1 MNFFQRI
8 GNALSRFMY
17 GRNGVDRLCLTMI
30 WAALLLDII
39 NIFLRDRQPAALWA
53 SCPPLSCSWRCTVCF
68 PVIWKSAGRKTPA
81 LWRRSG
87 IPSAAA
93 SPETSSSGWIRTIA
107 TLPAPS
113 AARCAACRR
122 GRAAS
127 LSPAP
132 AAATRYT
139 GKAEKGPPSAA
150 LIFAKQ
156 KWCSKKERHPC
167 RCLSFL

>member
-39 NIFLRDRQPAALWA
+39 NIFLRDRQPAAY
-53 SCPPLSCSWRCTVCF
+53 SIVGFVSTVIVF
-68 PVIWKSAGRKTPA
+68 LA
-81 LWRRSG
+81 LYRMFSRNLEKRRAENARFMAKVWYPISRR
-87 IPSAAA
+87 IA
-93 SPETSSSGWIRTIA
+93 ETSSSGWIRTIA

-113 AARCAACRR
+113 AARCAVCRR

-156 KWCSKKERHPC
+156 K
-167 RCLSFL
+167 